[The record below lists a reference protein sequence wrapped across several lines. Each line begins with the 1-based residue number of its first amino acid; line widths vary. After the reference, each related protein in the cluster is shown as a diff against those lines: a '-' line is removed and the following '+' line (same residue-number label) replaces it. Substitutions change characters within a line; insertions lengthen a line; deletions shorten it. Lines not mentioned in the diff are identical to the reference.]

1 MKVTNS
7 KITEAAIKLL
17 KVCENCPLLAK
28 TDYIGVLGFCLALR
42 RQDGSLTF
50 WTRSSL
56 NLENGRTIDFFDYFN
71 KDISLLFLDSI
82 GIVLERELLLNCPE
96 VYFGEN
102 KDLVYADLFEEIIS
116 IVIKDLHSHHI
127 DKGFLN
133 ELPKEIIHFA
143 THLYDGDLQ
152 GKNIFIPFAGTGSF
166 LLQEDFAFAKAYEA
180 NKQLWLIGLLRL
192 MFRNMDSSLFI
203 NTDPFIYNNN
213 SNIKHDLVFL
223 NTPTGDLP
231 DDIRIDKAS
240 KIVHSYQHTDSTNFA
255 IEYAL
260 NNIKPEGS
268 VIAIVPDSF
277 LSRGNE
283 FSKRLF
289 MSDYIDTIIQLPDCY
304 HKTLIIFKKNQDS
317 RIRMVNGGSES
328 DFCTENEDLDSYVF
342 EYEKLLDAINKCED
356 KYVRYIEKKKIIAY
370 NKTLF
375 PFWYVDDIEEEFVP
389 LGHKT
394 YKFGD
399 FLKPFDKIPLK
410 GIARVINARSM
421 YREAF
426 VYQLNE
432 DKRIYACEKDHYLL
446 NDDLIIFPDFE
457 HWNWNERVMYYSHK
471 NREDVTCASNSVLS
485 FRFNSN
491 LIDPLFFCMECESA
505 FIKKQLARIRTPYLE
520 EAESWPIDAL
530 LDVKIL
536 LPTNLEEQKSIYS
549 QAKDAYRYEKLQELG
564 FEEILRKREE
574 DINLNLKSKLHGI
587 NGKFPN
593 IYSRITYLK
602 KRANEMSV
610 VLEKKANETSVVENH
625 NNLLKILTKF
635 RDRLNILETD
645 IEKIA
650 NEIQIFDTSDFI
662 KEGSVTNLCKSI
674 YNYKTT
680 ENYKVE
686 HIINDNID
694 MFGEANVFIGNEN
707 FDSLMQNIINNACRH
722 GFINE
727 ENEHII
733 RLELSFDAINDYYI
747 LQISNN
753 GVPMEESINTNSY
766 SSYGVKAGKTSN
778 TGLGG
783 YIIETIVKR
792 FNGSV
797 EVEKTAS
804 LFPVKII
811 IKLPKY
817 KEYDTKHFMD

>member
-1 MKVTNS
+1 MKITDN
-7 KITEAAIKLL
+7 KITEVALKLL
-17 KVCENCPLLAK
+17 KVCENCPLLTK

-42 RQDGSLTF
+42 RQDEQLTL
-50 WTRSSL
+50 WTSGSL
-56 NLENGRTIDFFDYFN
+56 NLEDGRTIDFYDYFN
-71 KDISLLFLDSI
+71 KDISLLFFESI
-82 GIVLERELLLNCPE
+82 GSVLEKELLINYPE
-96 VYFGEN
+96 VYRGEN
-102 KDLVYADLFEEIIS
+102 EDSVYAKLFEEIIS

-133 ELPKEIIHFA
+133 ELPKDIIHFA
-143 THLYDGDLQ
+143 TQLYDGDLQ
-152 GKNIFIPFAGTGSF
+152 GQSIFIPFAGTGSF
-166 LLQEDFAFAKAYEA
+166 LLQKDFAFAKAYEA

-240 KIVHSYQHTDSTNFA
+240 KIVHSYQHTDSTTFA

-283 FSKRLF
+283 FSKKLF
-289 MSDYIDTIIQLPDCY
+289 MSDYIYTIIQLPDCY
-304 HKTLIIFKKNQDS
+304 NKALIIFKKNQDNV
-317 RIRMVNGGSES
+317 IRMVNGGSES

-342 EYEKLLDAINKCED
+342 EYEKLLDAINKCES
-356 KYVRYIEKKKIIAY
+356 KYVRYIAKKIIIAH
-370 NKTLF
+370 NKILF
-375 PFWYVDDIEEEFVP
+375 PFWYVDDIEEEFVS

-399 FLKPFDKIPLK
+399 FLKPFDKIPFN
-410 GIARVINARSM
+410 GIARVIDARSM

-432 DKRIYACEKDHYLL
+432 GKRIYAYEKTHYLL

-471 NREDVTCASNSVLS
+471 NREDVTCASKSVLS

-505 FIKKQLARIRTPYLE
+505 FIKKQLAKIRIAYLGK
-520 EAESWPIDAL
+520 AESWPIDAL
-530 LDVKIL
+530 LNVKIL
-536 LPTNLEEQKSIYS
+536 LPTSLDEQKSIYS
-549 QAKDAYRYEKLQELG
+549 KAKESYRWEKLQELG
-564 FEEILRKREE
+564 IDEILREREK

-593 IYSRITYLK
+593 IYSRIK
-602 KRANEMSV
+602 F
-610 VLEKKANETSVVENH
+610 LEKKVNNINLILKESVMESLDDLLTIFRERLSFLKTNVE
-625 NNLLKILTKF
+625 
-635 RDRLNILETD
+635 RLE
-645 IEKIA
+645 
-650 NEIQIFDTSDFI
+650 NEIQKFDTSDFI
-662 KEGSVTNLCKSI
+662 RDGSVINLCKSI

-680 ENYKVE
+680 DNYRVE
-686 HIINDNID
+686 HVIDESID
-694 MFGEANVFIGNEN
+694 MSEEANVFIGSEN
-707 FDSLMQNIINNACRH
+707 IDSLMQNIINNACRH

-727 ENEHII
+727 EEHII
-733 RLELSFDAINDYYI
+733 RIELSFDTDSNNYI

-766 SSYGVKAGKTSN
+766 SSYGIKAGNTSN

-792 FNGSV
+792 FKGSV
-797 EVEKTAS
+797 EVEKS
-804 LFPVKII
+804 SSSFPVKII
-811 IKLPKY
+811 VKLPKY
-817 KEYDTKHFMD
+817 KEYETKHFMD